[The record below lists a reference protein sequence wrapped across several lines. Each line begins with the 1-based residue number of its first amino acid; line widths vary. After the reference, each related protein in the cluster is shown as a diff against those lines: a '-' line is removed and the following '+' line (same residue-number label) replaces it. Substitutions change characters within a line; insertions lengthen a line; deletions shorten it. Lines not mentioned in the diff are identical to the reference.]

1 MSLSRGPRQSGSDDG
16 QAGPSYRPAID
27 ALAFRRTLGHF
38 ATGVTVVTIYTD
50 DGIHGMTANAFS
62 SLSLDPPQIL
72 ICVDRRAH
80 TARYIRSSNAFAVNV
95 LRQTQEPLSRLFAN
109 SWRFGSPPEH
119 RLEEWAGAPY
129 LVGSL
134 GALSC
139 RVADVFESG
148 DHLIVVGRVVGL
160 RVDEPNGEPLL
171 FYRGQYGAFVAR
183 DDSPPEEPELISYD
197 QIRVYYGEISETEEE
212 STDSDRPVPSH
223 PWFPG
228 QAPSGS

>member
-1 MSLSRGPRQSGSDDG
+1 MTPGRGSQPTNGDDG
-16 QAGPSYRPAID
+16 QPAID

-62 SLSLDPPQIL
+62 SLSLDPPQVL
-72 ICVDRRAH
+72 ICVDRQAH
-80 TARYIRSSNAFAVNV
+80 TARYIRTSHAFAINF

-109 SWRFGSPPEH
+109 SWRFGTPPEH

-139 RVADVFESG
+139 RVADVFPSG
-148 DHLIVVGRVVGL
+148 DHLIIVGQVVGL
-160 RVDEPNGEPLL
+160 RVDDPNGAPLL
-171 FYRGQYGAFVAR
+171 FYRGQYGHFTPL
-183 DDSPPEEPELISYD
+183 DNSPPEEPELTSYD
-197 QIRVYYGEISETEEE
+197 QIRVYYGELSEPEAEEAGGNGAA
-212 STDSDRPVPSH
+212 PSH

-228 QAPSGS
+228 

>member
-1 MSLSRGPRQSGSDDG
+1 MTLGRGPQPASYDDG
-16 QAGPSYRPAID
+16 KPAID

-38 ATGVTVVTIYTD
+38 ATGVTVVTIYTE

-62 SLSLDPPQIL
+62 SLSLDPPQVL
-72 ICVDRRAH
+72 ICVDSRAH
-80 TARYIRSSNAFAVNV
+80 TARFIQSSNAFAINF

-139 RVADVFESG
+139 RVANVFPSG
-148 DHLIVVGRVVGL
+148 DHLIIVGQVVGL

-171 FYRGQYGAFVAR
+171 FYRGQYGRFTAR
-183 DDSPPEEPELISYD
+183 DNSPPEEPELLSYD
-197 QIRVYYGEISETEEE
+197 QIRVYYGELTEPEGEE
-212 STDSDRPVPSH
+212 AGENGPPTSH

-228 QAPSGS
+228 